1 MSKGL
6 KLGQLPDR
14 VPVKIMVMV
23 SPDLKKALDDYAAI
37 YASTYGQNEAVAE
50 LIPHM
55 LDAFLSGDT
64 GFREAR
70 KLLSGEPP
78 PAKTR
83 KPRTQAGE
91 P

>member
-14 VPVKIMVMV
+14 IPVKISVTV
-23 SPDLKKALDDYAAI
+23 LPDLKKELDDYAAI
-37 YASTYGQNEAVAE
+37 YASTYGQNETVAE
-50 LIPHM
+50 LIPYM

-70 KLLSGEPP
+70 KSLSGEELP
-78 PAKTR
+78 TRSR
-83 KPRTQAGE
+83 KPKTPTGE